1 MIRTSFSRWQRV
13 SFTGIAVSALV
24 LTGCGGDDAESS
36 GNQASGDSELA
47 LVQDG
52 VLTSCANFSTPPNIF
67 TEANGTPVGAE
78 IGLAESVAEEMGLE
92 IAFPEYSFSGLI
104 PALQAKQCD
113 VIMST
118 LYIKPEREEIANF
131 VPYLLSG
138 SGVSVSRENP
148 AGVTGFDDSLCGVR
162 AAAITGT
169 TGAGLLEERAAGCE
183 SAGKQAPEISLL
195 DRSAD
200 ALQQLIAGQV
210 DAFVDTYELM
220 KYYENQSGGDFAV
233 VGEPIG
239 QVRIGAATLKE
250 NTQLHE
256 ALGSAFDKVVE
267 SGRYAEILEE
277 WGLEAQNIENVE

>member
-1 MIRTSFSRWQRV
+1 MIRTSFSPWQRI
-13 SFTGIAVSALV
+13 SYAGIAVTALV
-24 LTGCGGDDAESS
+24 LTGCGGQEAESA
-36 GNQASGDSELA
+36 GNQESGASDLA

-52 VLTSCANFSTPPNIF
+52 VLTSCANFSTPPNIY
-67 TEANGTPVGAE
+67 TEADGTPVGAE
-78 IGLAESVAEEMGLE
+78 IGLAETIAEEMGLE

-138 SGVSVSRENP
+138 SGVSVSRDNP
-148 AGVTGFDDSLCGVR
+148 EGVTGFDDSLCGVR

-169 TGAGLLEERAAGCE
+169 TGAGLVEEKSAECE
-183 SAGKQAPEISLL
+183 SAGNEAIEISLL

-220 KYYENQSGGDFAV
+220 RYYENQSGGDFTV

-239 QVRIGAATLKE
+239 QVSIGAATLKE
-250 NTQLHE
+250 NTELHE

-267 SGRYAEILEE
+267 SGRYAEILKE
-277 WGLEAQNIENVE
+277 WGLEAQDIANAG